1 MGERDPPHSA
11 AVAVGISAGADDEI
25 FRHAADFSPLTSD
38 LCLVRASEKSCQCK
52 DLSPECR
59 EQNRG
64 RRCNR
69 RLARTDSSQNHSCP
83 APASRSS
90 NRLPSWKPLVFQL
103 ELSYQRTILPSR
115 FSITLPSLG
124 RPRARFSSSL
134 RRCIDRRRPSF
145 HLSNRCATL
154 SDRADERDSYQ
165 PPAFA
170 PMAL

>member
-1 MGERDPPHSA
+1 MRKRRPAHA
-11 AVAVGISAGADDEI
+11 TTVAVGISAGADDEI

-52 DLSPECR
+52 DLSPACR

-90 NRLPSWKPLVFQL
+90 NRLPSWKPLGSPSACYVRSAARSLQ
-103 ELSYQRTILPSR
+103 ELLLRLALWLRSESQWPL
-115 FSITLPSLG
+115 FA
-124 RPRARFSSSL
+124 RACFRGIVL
-134 RRCIDRRRPSF
+134 
-145 HLSNRCATL
+145 
-154 SDRADERDSYQ
+154 
-165 PPAFA
+165 FA
-170 PMAL
+170 AARLTP